1 MRLVP
6 STLLSLTLLL
16 LLPGALPAQEFTI
29 KPGDLP
35 RVPYTP
41 AEKAAATFSVRPGFH
56 VELMV
61 SEPNVVSPVAMAF
74 DENGRLYVVEMID
87 YSERREEKLSRI
99 RLLESTRGDGHYDK
113 ATVFADHLPWATS
126 VTCWDGGIFVLAS
139 PDLYYF
145 KDTKGDGHADVHALI
160 ATGFGTLTEKL
171 NVQGLPN
178 YLQWGPDQRIQG
190 AGSSNASRLT
200 SFAHREDPPIELRAR
215 DFSFDPR
222 DLHLRAEIGGGQY
235 GFGYDNAGRKFTCS
249 NSRHIIQDLY
259 SISAVRPGLS
269 LPPAAVDIG
278 VDGPQA
284 EIYRTSPD
292 EPWRVIRTAWRASTM
307 KGPMEGGG
315 RVSGY
320 FSGATGLI
328 IYRGDAFP
336 PDFAGDAFVADCG
349 ANIIHR
355 KKLHGESL
363 LTAERA
369 PDEQKIEFAAC
380 RDNWCRPVFLANA
393 PDGCLWFCDMYR
405 ETIEHPWSLP
415 EPLKSNLDL
424 NSGND
429 RGRIWR
435 LVPDGAQPRA
445 LPKLGGSS
453 SAGLVGLL
461 AHPNGWHRDTAARLL
476 HERQDHTIVPVLRE
490 LAAKAGSPLGR
501 LTALRV
507 LAGDGDV
514 AESDI
519 TQALADAD
527 PQVRVQGLHTAL
539 ALYGEKPLPATVD
552 AALRK
557 LAGDRSGFVRYEFA
571 WALGTLQLK
580 EKTAL
585 ILQLAQQDAGDFWPR
600 TALLAAGQDQA
611 GELFQAC
618 ARPDGAKIDSA
629 FARELAVAIGTRH
642 QPAEVDA
649 VITHAL
655 ASPQPTDWL
664 SPLADGLARGGSSIA
679 AADTGKKLQPLVSAA
694 EDRIRQHADLHP
706 ADFTILGVTGATG
719 AIDVVAGALGSD
731 LPAPLTTA
739 ALDAL
744 GRLNPPTLGK
754 ILTDLWPKLPPASR
768 GAAARLW
775 RTRPQQ
781 VPALF
786 DAVEKKVVAK
796 TDLTAEDLA
805 ALRESRTDAIRDR
818 AIALFGPSPSRDKVL
833 AAYRTALGMKGDP
846 AKGHLT
852 FTARCTVCHRFHGE
866 GNLVGPELDASAS
879 AGREKL
885 MGNILDPSRE
895 ITAGFAMATVETKGG
910 ERVAGVV
917 ASETDAGVT
926 LKIPGGLLR
935 NIPRSEIAQVERSD
949 RSLMPEGI
957 ETGLTPQDMADL
969 LEFLSTPK

>member
-1 MRLVP
+1 MRVAFSSLLFVVLAGTLV
-6 STLLSLTLLL
+6 
-16 LLPGALPAQEFTI
+16 AQEFTI

-35 RVPYTP
+35 RVPFTP
-41 AEKAAATFSVRPGFH
+41 AEKGPLTFSVRPGFH
-56 VELMV
+56 VELMA

-74 DENGRLYVVEMID
+74 DENGKLYVVEMID
-87 YSERREEKLSRI
+87 YSERRDEKLSRI
-99 RLLESTRGDGHYDK
+99 RVLETTKGDGHYDK
-113 ATVFADHLPWATS
+113 ATVFVDHLPWATA

-139 PDLYYF
+139 PDLLYF

-160 ATGFGTLTEKL
+160 ATGFGTLSEKL

-190 AGSSNASRLT
+190 AGSSNPSRLT
-200 SFAHREDPPIELRAR
+200 SFAHREDPPIELHAQ

-249 NSRHIIQDLY
+249 NSRYIIQDLY
-259 SISAVRPGLS
+259 SMRDVRPGVS
-269 LPPAAVDIG
+269 LPPASVDIG

-328 IYRGDAFP
+328 IYRGDAYP
-336 PDFAGDAFVADCG
+336 SDFVGDAFVADCG

-355 KKLHGESL
+355 AKVHGESL
-363 LTAERA
+363 LTSERA
-369 PDEQKIEFAAC
+369 PDEQKIEFAAS
-380 RDNWCRPVFLANA
+380 RDNWCRPVFLTNA
-393 PDGCLWFCDMYR
+393 PDGCVWFVDMYR

-415 EPLKSNLDL
+415 EPLKSHLDL

-429 RGRIWR
+429 RGRLYR

-445 LPKLGGSS
+445 FPKLGNLSS
-453 SAGLVGLL
+453 QELVALL

-476 HERQDHTIVPVLRE
+476 HQRQDHSVVPVLRE
-490 LAAKAGSPLGR
+490 LAAKSTSPLGR

-514 AESDI
+514 QDDDVAH
-519 TQALADAD
+519 ALADAD
-527 PQVRVQGLHTAL
+527 PQVRVQGIHTA
-539 ALYGEKPLPATVD
+539 AAHFGNKPLPATVNT
-552 AALRK
+552 ALHA
-557 LAGDRSGFVRYEFA
+557 LTTDRSGFVRYELA
-571 WALGTLQLK
+571 WALGTLQVQDK
-580 EKTAL
+580 AAL
-585 ILQLAQQDAGDFWPR
+585 ILQLAQSDAGDLWPR
-600 TALLAAGQDQA
+600 TALLAAGRDQA

-618 ARPDGAKIDSA
+618 TRPEGAKIAPA
-629 FARELAVAIGTRH
+629 FARELAVAIGVRH
-642 QPAEVDA
+642 QPSDVDA
-649 VITHAL
+649 VIAHAL

-664 SPLADGLARGGSSIA
+664 SPLAEGLSRAGSSLA
-679 AADTGKKLQPLVSAA
+679 KADTGKKLQPLVSAA
-694 EDRIRQHADLHP
+694 EDRIRKNADVNT
-706 ADFTILGVTGATG
+706 ADFTILGVTGAPG
-719 AIDVVAGALGSD
+719 VVDVVAASLGNN
-731 LPAPLTTA
+731 LPAPLFSS
-739 ALDAL
+739 ALEAL

-754 ILTDLWPKLPPASR
+754 ILTDAWPKIPKEAHN
-768 GAAARLW
+768 AAVRLW
-775 RTRPQQ
+775 RARPQQ
-781 VPALF
+781 LPALF

-796 TDLTAEDLA
+796 TDLTPEDLA
-805 ALRESRTDAIRDR
+805 ALRESRTESIRDR
-818 AIALFGPSPSRDKVL
+818 AIALFGPSPSRDKVV
-833 AAYRTALGMKGDP
+833 AAYQSALSMKGDP

-866 GNLVGPELDASAS
+866 GNLVGPELDASAA

-910 ERVAGVV
+910 ERIAGVV
-917 ASETDAGVT
+917 ASETDAGVA

-935 NIPRSEIAQVERSD
+935 NIPTTEIAQVERSD

-957 ETGLTPQDMADL
+957 ETGLTPQDLADL
-969 LEFLSTPK
+969 LEFLSSPK